1 MTSGYYYYNNYYSS
15 VHHPSDWLYVSSR
28 RQKYSQEQHLTGNF
42 DVLTAY
48 LYLCS
53 YTLMAM
59 DF

>member
-1 MTSGYYYYNNYYSS
+1 MGIIIIIIIIS